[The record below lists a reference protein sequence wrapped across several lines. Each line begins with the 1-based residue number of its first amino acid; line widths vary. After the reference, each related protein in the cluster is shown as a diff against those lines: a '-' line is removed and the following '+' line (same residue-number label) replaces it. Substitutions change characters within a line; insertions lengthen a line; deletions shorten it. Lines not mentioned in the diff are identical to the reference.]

1 MEYTKNHISS
11 IISII
16 LLVIVFFLPADFVI
30 SWTIPSSP
38 NSLRRYFTRRI
49 TRTKNVVRFPAPYAE
64 NATYVHNHFME
75 MAIEQAN
82 KAGEKGEVPI
92 GAVIVKRQQDDDGG
106 GGGGSM
112 HTTYHVISRGYNM
125 VETTQD
131 ASAHAEMQALRR
143 AAKKIQN
150 WRLLNMTLYCTLE
163 PCPICLSAIQ
173 QFRIQTLV
181 YGAPQVRYGAVES
194 HMRMLDDYQHPSHTI
209 EEVVSGV
216 MKEECADILKS
227 FFRRRRKERP
237 KVPKASSGYNNAVQ
251 KPTFASRFNR
261 IIRWPKI
268 K

>member
-1 MEYTKNHISS
+1 
-11 IISII
+11 
-16 LLVIVFFLPADFVI
+16 
-30 SWTIPSSP
+30 
-38 NSLRRYFTRRI
+38 
-49 TRTKNVVRFPAPYAE
+49 
-64 NATYVHNHFME
+64 ME

-92 GAVIVKRQQDDDGG
+92 GAVIVKRQQDDDDG

-194 HMRMLDDYQHPSHTI
+194 HMRILDDYQHPSDTI
-209 EEVVSGV
+209 EEVV
-216 MKEECADILKS
+216 
-227 FFRRRRKERP
+227 
-237 KVPKASSGYNNAVQ
+237 
-251 KPTFASRFNR
+251 
-261 IIRWPKI
+261 
-268 K
+268 